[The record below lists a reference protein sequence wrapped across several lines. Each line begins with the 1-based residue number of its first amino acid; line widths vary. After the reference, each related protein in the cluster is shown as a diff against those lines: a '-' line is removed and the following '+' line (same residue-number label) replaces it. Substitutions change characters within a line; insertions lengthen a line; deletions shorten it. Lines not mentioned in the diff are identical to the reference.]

1 MSNQEFGVASPPM
14 SRRERKKQE
23 TRMRILNEA
32 ITLMAARGY
41 NDVKIDEIAQ
51 AADVANATFFLHFP
65 TKAAL
70 LTAFNEQ
77 VSQMISERLEEFTLG
92 PVEQLEVMRAIILD
106 EWGRHREL
114 LLQIM
119 ADAAAQSGEA
129 MISASAELLKQ
140 ARDIIARGQAD
151 GVFSQH
157 FEAGVVGDCLIAM
170 WRMAMLEA
178 AGPGGIERAAQV
190 SRQSLDLILSGLVP
204 RES

>member
-1 MSNQEFGVASPPM
+1 MYKRDGDIEAAPM

-32 ITLMAARGY
+32 ITLMAERGY
-41 NDVKIDEIAQ
+41 NDVKIDDIAR
-51 AADVANATFFLHFP
+51 AADIANATFFLHFP

-77 VSQMISERLEEFTLG
+77 VSQMISERLEEFALG

-119 ADAAAQSGEA
+119 ADAAAQNGEGVV
-129 MISASAELLKQ
+129 SASAELRDQ
-140 ARDIIARGQAD
+140 AREIIAKGQGE
-151 GVFSQH
+151 GVFSPD
-157 FEAGVVGDCLIAM
+157 FDAEVVGDCLIAA

-178 AGPGGIERAAQV
+178 AGPGGFERATQV
-190 SRQSLDLILSGLVP
+190 SRQSLDLLLTGLIN
-204 RES
+204 RA